1 MNFTENHLNLL
12 RNVLLFTLHPS
23 VLARNAGKDPTL
35 TVLRNLGAAPGFGVD
50 HLSTSELEKKVAS
63 DLFKISRKIDSQ
75 NGKFE
80 YQPLNKLYYLF
91 LTKIKCKLSHTDD
104 VICTFA
110 I

>member
-63 DLFKISRKIDSQ
+63 DLFKISRKKRFPEREIWISAPEQ
-75 NGKFE
+75 
-80 YQPLNKLYYLF
+80 
-91 LTKIKCKLSHTDD
+91 TILSILDKD
-104 VICTFA
+104 QM
-110 I
+110 